1 MLVDTQG
8 LLLRVRVLAA
18 NLTDREG
25 GKLLLEGIGSVFTRL
40 GHLFVDGGYQ
50 GKWVQWVKETLG
62 WTVEVVQ
69 RADANFRGIYW
80 PDGVPMPPELAAEL
94 RKKTRGYRSFVVIPR
109 RWVVER
115 TLAWLSFYRRLNRD
129 YEFLPETTETFVYT
143 AMIRLMVRRLA
154 C

>member
-8 LLLRVRVLAA
+8 LVLKVKVLAA
-18 NLTDREG
+18 NITDREG
-25 GKLLLEGIGSVFTRL
+25 GKLLLEGIDSVFTRL
-40 GHLFVDGGYQ
+40 RHLFVDGSYQ

-62 WTVEVVQ
+62 WTLEVVQ
-69 RADANFRGIYW
+69 RADANFRGIWW
-80 PDGVPMPPELAAEL
+80 PKDEPMPPELVEEL
-94 RKKTRGYRSFVVIPR
+94 RQKTRGYRSFVVIPR

-129 YEFLPETTETFVYT
+129 YEFLVETTETFVYT
-143 AMIRLMVRRLA
+143 VMIRLMVKRLA